1 MIRMKDLL
9 RDTLVIEDISASD
22 RNGVISEF
30 AELLRSAG
38 LVGDKDEII
47 RLLVDR
53 ETLGS
58 TGVGDGVAIPHGK
71 VPGLQEMIVSFGR
84 SRKGVDFESMDGKPA
99 YLFFLLLVPPN
110 NPGEHLKMLARIS
123 RILKNPALREQLR
136 SAHDGREIRQM
147 IIEEDSK
154 YPQP

>member
-1 MIRMKDLL
+1 MIRMRDLL

-38 LVGDKDEII
+38 LVEDKDEIV

-84 SRKGVDFESMDGKPA
+84 SRNGVDFQSLDGKPA
-99 YLFFLLLVPPN
+99 HLFFLLLVPPN

-154 YPQP
+154 YPQT

>member
-1 MIRMKDLL
+1 MSDLL
-9 RDTLVIEDISASD
+9 RDTLVIEDFSASD

-38 LVGDKDEII
+38 VIEDKDEIV

-84 SRKGVDFESMDGKPA
+84 SRKGVDFQSMDGKPA
-99 YLFFLLLVPPN
+99 HLFFLLLVPPN

-136 SAHDGREIRQM
+136 SAQDGREIRQM
-147 IIEEDSK
+147 IIEEDGK